1 MNFPKEL
8 KVPPQKEP
16 LRLDKFLIL
25 QFPMTS
31 RRFWREHLREILT
44 VDGKDP
50 KKALFLSGGE
60 LLRFKRE
67 EMPGSGTYPADA
79 ELKIQVVE
87 EDPSFLVVEKPSGIP
102 SHPLKP
108 SETGTLIQGVLAAF
122 PEIAGVGDLK
132 REPGL
137 VHRLDTDTS
146 GLVLVARTEAA
157 LRFFREEFRMH
168 RVEKEYLAL
177 VLGEVKGEGKIE
189 IPIAHHP
196 KNKRKMKV
204 VKSPRTPLLQRGA
217 GGISSKEEGRQAVT
231 FYSVEKGYSDA
242 TLLKIRIPTGV
253 RHQIRVHLASL
264 GHPILGDLL
273 YGGEKAR
280 RESLSRIFLHACLL
294 VFRHPVTLKRIECR
308 SSLPQDLKEFLLTG
322 EVLTSKFF

>member
-16 LRLDKFLIL
+16 LRLDRFLIL
-25 QFPMTS
+25 QFPLTS
-31 RRFWREHLREILT
+31 RRFWREHLGDILT
-44 VDGKDP
+44 VDGKTP

-79 ELKIQVVE
+79 DLKIQIVE
-87 EDPSFLVVEKPSGIP
+87 EDSSFLVVEKPSGIP

-157 LRFFREEFRMH
+157 LRFFREEFRMR

-189 IPIAHHP
+189 VPIAHHP

-204 VKSPRTPLLQRGA
+204 VPE
-217 GGISSKEEGRQAVT
+217 GISKEKGRQAVT
-231 FYSVEKGYSDA
+231 FYSVEKSYSDA
-242 TLLKIRIPTGV
+242 TLLKVRIPTGV

-264 GHPILGDLL
+264 GHPIVGDPL
-273 YGGEKAR
+273 YGGEEVK
-280 RESLSRIFLHACLL
+280 RERLDRIFLHASRLA
-294 VFRHPVTLKRIECR
+294 FRHPVTMKRVECR
-308 SSLPQDLKEFLLTG
+308 SSLPEDLKKFLNEMSQARRIG
-322 EVLTSKFF
+322 SV